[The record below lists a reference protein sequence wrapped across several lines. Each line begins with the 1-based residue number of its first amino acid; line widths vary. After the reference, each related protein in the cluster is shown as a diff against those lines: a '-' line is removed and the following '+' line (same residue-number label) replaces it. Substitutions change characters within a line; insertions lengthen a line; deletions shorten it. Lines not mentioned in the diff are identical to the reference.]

1 MPPFTVGHDG
11 DLELPCPEALWQ
23 ARSEAEWIQAR
34 DAEASSS
41 RGGAGGSSPSP
52 TTVRAACALIVDYD
66 DAGSPPIAATPAM
79 GWSPFAVVCVMHILA
94 TRLWHVGHGTLSSAT
109 STALRPLTAAQ
120 RAPSL
125 LATGRRCHDLIRAHH
140 AGNTHAGRDARRQ
153 LAAAAD
159 VLRVCYGRTVPAL
172 ARLDCDALL
181 RGGEDDVRAAAGDH
195 VSVPLER
202 TPQFT
207 LAAAVAFEGLCAPLA
222 CGAQVCRK
230 TGALGVGLEAVVA
243 GWDNCESRP
252 ARVEAD
258 ARKLRCVLGSYRA
271 NSQLFV
277 RLKHSWCPSGPTW
290 SAARGRWAR
299 SWTARRGSCCRAS
312 PPCFGR
318 RRARSRTTAA
328 APSRGA
334 C

>member
-23 ARSEAEWIQAR
+23 ARSEAEWAGAR
-34 DAEASSS
+34 AAEAS
-41 RGGAGGSSPSP
+41 RTPS

-66 DAGSPPIAATPAM
+66 DAGSPPIEGTPAM

-94 TRLWHVGHGTLSSAT
+94 TRLWHVGHGTLSSAAG
-109 STALRPLTAAQ
+109 TAAPRPATAAQ
-120 RAPSL
+120 PAPPSL
-125 LATGRRCHDLIRAHH
+125 LATGRRCHDLIRAHYYAGHH
-140 AGNTHAGRDARRQ
+140 AHTGRDARRQ

-181 RGGEDDVRAAAGDH
+181 RGGEGDVRAAAGDH
-195 VSVPLER
+195 VSAPLER

-230 TGALGVGLEAVVA
+230 TGALGVGLESVIA
-243 GWDNCESRP
+243 GWDNCESR
-252 ARVEAD
+252 
-258 ARKLRCVLGSYRA
+258 G
-271 NSQLFV
+271 
-277 RLKHSWCPSGPTW
+277 
-290 SAARGRWAR
+290 
-299 SWTARRGSCCRAS
+299 
-312 PPCFGR
+312 
-318 RRARSRTTAA
+318 
-328 APSRGA
+328 
-334 C
+334 